1 MQLNVP
7 LTGKLRLLIA
17 GIVLLLLLAAL
28 GVFFLRGGP
37 TPEQQRLAHLEYLV
51 KLLEAY
57 RNQYGFYPEPGAR
70 EETSEGFR
78 SVWGY
83 RPELPALASCTVSLQ
98 GSAPDPLHSVCGGNI
113 YDLKGRV
120 VGWKG
125 TLTPKSGQNSVE
137 VAIKGA
143 GRLAAPL
150 SEMLAQLPLDPAY
163 SKLSALA
170 AHGFGEY
177 VYAVRAPEDGAQG
190 KGGIEYQL
198 AATVPDPVTHKLH
211 TLIRGNYFVRSADR
225 EVMPPSL
232 IGPGIILDRFGN
244 PLPDQEQPL
253 HVLLDGQAEG
263 YPNPLIGEGEK
274 ILRFLTLRIRV
285 KRLLHAVQS
294 REELL
299 AAFPDAESMAALRS
313 TLATLRSSLEPLM
326 QELQGGV
333 MTAGEAREG
342 AAAPTKVSGEEV
354 NLDAL
359 DAQVQKLSQ
368 DLASAITAF
377 LIAKGDE
384 VKTVLR
390 AEAEQRSALV
400 QIVSSALLS
409 AEQVQESVLL
419 ARDEIIKYLD
429 GEGIEDQSRS
439 RASRKIASALEH
451 IPDLP
456 ALFLE
461 KQLPFPR
468 LFLSQKIQ
476 KKLDDLGMLEGGGG
490 TGSLLSQEESEA
502 TSTGETSVAVRPS
515 EGTGSALSSLDE
527 PKVMVTTVTAE
538 VAQLFMELKEVLEG
552 VQADLE
558 SPAKTLEEIDD
569 ALRRL
574 ARALGTEQERIE
586 GMFKE
591 IADESTARLFLAEY
605 ESLLLTGN
613 PVSAIKRAAE
623 FTKQYG
629 DFTSFLF
636 SPALLDAVVFEKQ
649 PGIPDISAY
658 ENPLEAEYKGIPYPL
673 P

>member
-17 GIVLLLLLAAL
+17 GIVLLILLSAL

-37 TPEQQRLAHLEYLV
+37 TPEQQRLAHFEYLV

-57 RNQYGFYPEPGAR
+57 RNQYGFYPQPGAR
-70 EETSEGFR
+70 EETPEGFR

-83 RPELPALASCTVSLQ
+83 RAELPALASCTVSL
-98 GSAPDPLHSVCGGNI
+98 GKDSRPDPLHSVCGGNI
-113 YDLKGRV
+113 YDLKGQV
-120 VGWKG
+120 IGWKG

-150 SEMLAQLPLDPAY
+150 SETVTKLPLDPAY
-163 SKLSALA
+163 AALPALA

-177 VYAVRAPEDGAQG
+177 VYAVRAPDDGAQG
-190 KGGIEYQL
+190 KGGIEYQI
-198 AATVPDPVTHKLH
+198 AATAPDPVTGKLSA
-211 TLIRGNYFVRSADR
+211 LIRGNYFVRSADR
-225 EVMPPSL
+225 AVMPPSL

-244 PLPDQEQPL
+244 PLPDQEHPL
-253 HVLLDGQAEG
+253 HVLLDGQQEG

-274 ILRFLTLRIRV
+274 ILRFLTIRIRA
-285 KRLLHAVQS
+285 KRLLSAVQS

-299 AAFPDAESMAALRS
+299 TKFPDAVSTALLSS
-313 TLATLRSSLEPLM
+313 TLTTLRSSLASLM
-326 QELQGGV
+326 QELQGGTA
-333 MTAGEAREG
+333 TAGEAGEESVP
-342 AAAPTKVSGEEV
+342 PTKVNEEEI

-359 DAQVQKLSQ
+359 DAQIQKLSH
-368 DLASAITAF
+368 DLESALAAF
-377 LIAKGDE
+377 LSAKVDE

-390 AEAEQRSALV
+390 AEAQQRTALIE
-400 QIVSSALLS
+400 IVNSALLS

-439 RASRKIASALEH
+439 RASRKIANAIES

-468 LFLSQKIQ
+468 IFLSAELQSA
-476 KKLDDLGMLEGGGG
+476 LDALGTVEGDSA
-490 TGSLLSQEESEA
+490 TGSLLATVPEA
-502 TSTGETSVAVRPS
+502 TSTGETSVAALPAPQ
-515 EGTGSALSSLDE
+515 GTGNTLGSLE
-527 PKVMVTTVTAE
+527 PKVMVSTVTAE
-538 VAQLFMELKEVLEG
+538 VSQLFTELERILED

-558 SPAKTLEEIDD
+558 TPAKSLEEIDD

-586 GMFKE
+586 GMVKE
-591 IADESTARLFLAEY
+591 IADESTARLFLTGY

-613 PVSAIKRAAE
+613 PVGAIKRAAE
-623 FTKQYG
+623 LTKQYG
-629 DFTSFLF
+629 DFSSFLF